1 LDAVLDFYRVFAQ
14 DRIAGFDTRTPG
26 PDMLN
31 APVSYTF
38 TGRPQS
44 RAFLRASN
52 LLGEEV
58 WNHASFLARTVPE
71 PGRNLTAGVRLTF

>member
-1 LDAVLDFYRVFAQ
+1 
-14 DRIAGFDTRTPG
+14 IAGFETRTAG
-26 PDMLN
+26 HDMLN
-31 APVSYTF
+31 ATVSYTF
-38 TGRPQS
+38 TGNPQYS
-44 RAFLRASN
+44 VFLRGSN